1 MNNLETIKSM
11 CMGMGLSILMLF
23 PVLVQASCVL
33 EDMPGTWM
41 TYGVSGDT
49 FYGEMS
55 STDRCKIK
63 VNSSGSIVG
72 SASYCKYRD
81 RKGVHNLDVA
91 SGKMEVNSNC
101 VITGTLRLCRRGVCV
116 KQIIENGTLSTEKN
130 VFSIVGYSKPDPDL
144 VFSFTGLKR

>member
-1 MNNLETIKSM
+1 MNIYRKPVFPRFVLL
-11 CMGMGLSILMLF
+11 LSMLF
-23 PVLVQASCVL
+23 PVMAQASCDPGDVV
-33 EDMPGTWM
+33 GTWM

-49 FYGEMS
+49 FDGKMNE
-55 STDRCKIK
+55 TDRCKIK
-63 VNSSGSIVG
+63 INSSGSIVG
-72 SASYCKYRD
+72 SASSGYAVRQT
-81 RKGVHNLDVA
+81 RKNNLDVA

-101 VITGTLRLCRRGVCV
+101 VITGTLRLCRRGACV